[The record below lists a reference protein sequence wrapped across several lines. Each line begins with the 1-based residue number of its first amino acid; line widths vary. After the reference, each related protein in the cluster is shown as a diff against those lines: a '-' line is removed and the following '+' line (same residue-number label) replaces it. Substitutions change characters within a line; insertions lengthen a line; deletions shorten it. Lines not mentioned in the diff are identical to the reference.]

1 MSSRTTRINFWHAL
15 VSVVDVVRFLI
26 ILHFLPNSLI
36 LNSLFQFQIPDK
48 LKNLGTG
55 DRLANAALDY
65 AMERQMKIRLTHPFL
80 R

>member
-1 MSSRTTRINFWHAL
+1 MLEIGNC
-15 VSVVDVVRFLI
+15 
-26 ILHFLPNSLI
+26 
-36 LNSLFQFQIPDK
+36 QIPDDFLFQSQIPDE

>member
-1 MSSRTTRINFWHAL
+1 MLLEIGNCQIP
-15 VSVVDVVRFLI
+15 DD
-26 ILHFLPNSLI
+26 
-36 LNSLFQFQIPDK
+36 SLFQSQIPDK